1 MKPGSMLINTARGAV
16 VDARAVMDALK
27 KMDRP
32 AYFAMDV
39 YEGEGP
45 IFFSDHSATIIED
58 DVFQR
63 LTTFPNVIITGHQA
77 FLTREALS
85 EIAHVTLGNISDF
98 EAARPKPAHTIQAG
112 KKAVRPDRAAA

>member
-1 MKPGSMLINTARGAV
+1 
-16 VDARAVMDALK
+16 
-27 KMDRP
+27 
-32 AYFAMDV
+32 MDV

-45 IFFSDHSATIIED
+45 IFFLDHSATIIED

-85 EIAHVTLGNISDF
+85 EIAQITLGNIGDF
-98 EAARPKPAHTIQAG
+98 EAGEPKPANTVVAGKTKPARPK
-112 KKAVRPDRAAA
+112 RAAA